1 MLLKRIIVCLD
12 VKNRRVTKGVKF
24 KNNVDVG
31 DVVELADRYC
41 REGADELVFYDIT
54 ASAEHRP
61 IDLEMVADAARR
73 VFIPFCVGGGI
84 RSAADMRNALLA
96 GADKVS
102 LNSLAVQNPAILTES
117 ANAFGRQCVVLGLDA
132 KRVGPS
138 PEFPSG
144 YQVYIQGYRTPTQ
157 WDVVEWARHAV
168 DLGAGEICLNAI
180 DTDGVR
186 NGYELEV
193 TRKVADAVSVPVIAS
208 GGAGKVQHLIDAFQE
223 GHADA
228 ALVASMVH
236 TDGYTCQAIKNEIRR
251 TTNLP
256 LR

>member
-31 DVVELADRYC
+31 DVGELAERYC
-41 REGADELVFYDIT
+41 RDGADELVFYDIT
-54 ASAEHRP
+54 ASAERRP
-61 IDLEMVADAARR
+61 IDLDMVAEAARR

-84 RSAADMRNALLA
+84 RSAVDMRNALLA

-132 KRVGPS
+132 KRVGVS
-138 PEFPSG
+138 SEFPSG
-144 YQVYIQGYRTPTQ
+144 YQVYIQGYRTPTS

-168 DLGAGEICLNAI
+168 ELGAGEICLNAI

-186 NGYELEV
+186 QGYELEI

-236 TDGYTCQAIKNEIRR
+236 TDGYTCQAIKSEIRKS
-251 TTNLP
+251 TTLP

>member
-138 PEFPSG
+138 PEFPS
-144 YQVYIQGYRTPTQ
+144 
-157 WDVVEWARHAV
+157 
-168 DLGAGEICLNAI
+168 
-180 DTDGVR
+180 
-186 NGYELEV
+186 
-193 TRKVADAVSVPVIAS
+193 
-208 GGAGKVQHLIDAFQE
+208 
-223 GHADA
+223 
-228 ALVASMVH
+228 
-236 TDGYTCQAIKNEIRR
+236 
-251 TTNLP
+251 
-256 LR
+256 